1 VRRGQVCKDRAAG
14 LSPRAADATTPAVV
28 CTANHDGVEAQAR
41 ARLRRIESRRIR
53 LLEPAQRLNRKVL
66 VMWWTIAAGVGLL
79 IAAVGAVVVTR
90 ELVPGNIVRPVG
102 AVGLTLAVA
111 GPYVRYRRWRYEIR
125 ERDLF
130 LARGG
135 IFITRTLIPFDRIQF
150 VETREGPLDHVFGLQ
165 QLVVYTAAGRAGLI
179 PGLAVAEAQAIREEL
194 STVAGTSAV

>member
-1 VRRGQVCKDRAAG
+1 M
-14 LSPRAADATTPAVV
+14 
-28 CTANHDGVEAQAR
+28 
-41 ARLRRIESRRIR
+41 
-53 LLEPAQRLNRKVL
+53 LEPAQRLNRKVL

-79 IAAVGAVVVTR
+79 IAAVGAVGVTR
-90 ELVPGNIVRPVG
+90 ELVPREIVGPVG
-102 AVGLTLAVA
+102 AVGLGLAAA
-111 GPYVRYRRWRYEIR
+111 GPYIRYRRWRYEIR

-194 STVAGTSAV
+194 ATVAGTSAV

>member
-1 VRRGQVCKDRAAG
+1 
-14 LSPRAADATTPAVV
+14 
-28 CTANHDGVEAQAR
+28 
-41 ARLRRIESRRIR
+41 
-53 LLEPAQRLNRKVL
+53 
-66 VMWWTIAAGVGLL
+66 MWWTVWGAIVLVGAL
-79 IAAVGAVVVTR
+79 IASPTIAEIPFGGAIFAGGFVTAVVGAAT
-90 ELVPGNIVRPVG
+90 I
-102 AVGLTLAVA
+102 
-111 GPYVRYRRWRYEIR
+111 PYLRYRRWRYEIR